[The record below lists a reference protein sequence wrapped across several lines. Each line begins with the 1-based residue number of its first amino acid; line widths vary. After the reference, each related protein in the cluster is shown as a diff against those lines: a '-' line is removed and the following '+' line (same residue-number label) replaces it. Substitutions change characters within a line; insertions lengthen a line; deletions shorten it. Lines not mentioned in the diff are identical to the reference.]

1 VTKMAEKQ
9 YYMTLEGKA
18 NIENELNELKSV
30 RRKEVVENIKIAR
43 SFGDL
48 SENAEY
54 DSAKEEQAMVEGRIA
69 QLEEM
74 LRNVAIISEEEKD
87 ISVVGI
93 GTTVTF
99 LSVEDNEEDTYTI
112 VGSAE
117 ADPFTGKISNESPI
131 AKSLMGHQVGDQ
143 VSVPAPGGEYAV
155 KITSIK

>member
-1 VTKMAEKQ
+1 MAEKQ

-18 NIENELNELKSV
+18 NVENELNELKSV

-74 LRNVAIISEEEKD
+74 LRNVAIISEDEKD

-99 LSVEDNEEDTYTI
+99 LILEDDEEETYTI

-131 AKSLMGHQVGDQ
+131 AKSLFGHSVGEQ
-143 VSVPAPGGEYAV
+143 VSVQAPGGDFAV

>member
-1 VTKMAEKQ
+1 MAEKQ

-117 ADPFTGKISNESPI
+117 ADPIKGKISNESPI

>member
-1 VTKMAEKQ
+1 MEAKK
-9 YYMTLEGKA
+9 TLLTYTGLKKLEDEL
-18 NIENELNELKSV
+18 ENLKV
-30 RRKEVVENIKIAR
+30 VKRKEVAGKIKEAR
-43 SFGDL
+43 EQGDL

>member
-1 VTKMAEKQ
+1 MAEKQ

-117 ADPFTGKISNESPI
+117 ADPITGKISNESPI

>member
-1 VTKMAEKQ
+1 MAEKQ

-87 ISVVGI
+87 ISVVSI

-99 LSVEDNEEDTYTI
+99 LILEDDEEETYTI

-131 AKSLMGHQVGDQ
+131 AQSLLGHGVGEK
-143 VSVPAPGGEYAV
+143 VSVQAPGGDFAV

>member
-1 VTKMAEKQ
+1 MAEKQ

>member
-1 VTKMAEKQ
+1 MAEKQ

-99 LSVEDNEEDTYTI
+99 LSVEDNEEYTYTI

>member
-1 VTKMAEKQ
+1 
-9 YYMTLEGKA
+9 
-18 NIENELNELKSV
+18 LKSV
-30 RRKEVVENIKIAR
+30 LRKEVVENIKIAR
-43 SFGDL
+43 SFGHL

-99 LSVEDNEEDTYTI
+99 LSLEDNEEDTYTI

-117 ADPFTGKISNESPI
+117 ADPYTGKISNESPI

>member
-1 VTKMAEKQ
+1 
-9 YYMTLEGKA
+9 MTLEGKA

-87 ISVVGI
+87 ISVVSI

>member
-1 VTKMAEKQ
+1 MAEKQ

-30 RRKEVVENIKIAR
+30 RRKEVVENIKIVR

>member
-1 VTKMAEKQ
+1 
-9 YYMTLEGKA
+9 
-18 NIENELNELKSV
+18 
-30 RRKEVVENIKIAR
+30 
-43 SFGDL
+43 
-48 SENAEY
+48 
-54 DSAKEEQAMVEGRIA
+54 MVEGRIA

>member
-1 VTKMAEKQ
+1 MAEKQ

-99 LSVEDNEEDTYTI
+99 LSVEDNDEDTYTI

>member
-1 VTKMAEKQ
+1 
-9 YYMTLEGKA
+9 MTLEGKA

-155 KITSIK
+155 KITSVSYTHLRAHET

>member
-1 VTKMAEKQ
+1 MAEKQ

-87 ISVVGI
+87 ISVVSI

>member
-1 VTKMAEKQ
+1 MAEKQ
-9 YYMTLEGKA
+9 YYMTLEGKS

>member
-1 VTKMAEKQ
+1 MAEKQ
-9 YYMTLEGKA
+9 YYMTLDGKA
-18 NIENELNELKSV
+18 KIENELNELKSV

-87 ISVVGI
+87 ISVVSI

-99 LSVEDNEEDTYTI
+99 LILEDDEEETYTI

-131 AKSLMGHQVGDQ
+131 AKSLLGHSVGEK
-143 VSVPAPGGEYAV
+143 VSVQAPGGDFAV

>member
-1 VTKMAEKQ
+1 MAEKQ

-155 KITSIK
+155 KITLIK

>member
-1 VTKMAEKQ
+1 MAEKQ

-48 SENAEY
+48 TENAEY